1 MYAKVVNALV
11 ESVLGSI
18 PGCTD
23 SVSGFNLLSPADQ
36 AAHGY
41 FPLVEVRPAFN
52 PDTEKLEGPAYTIG
66 ASQITATYSVV
77 SLSASELAVNLEV
90 AKTARL
96 AAIESAYQEA
106 NSQPIAYMGM
116 TFQADDSSTTLMTKT
131 VTIMQGTGTAS
142 CTWWDSANNGV
153 PLTLAQLIG
162 LGAVIFVRGQGYFAH
177 KQSQKGAIRTSSTVA
192 QVQGVTW

>member
-1 MYAKVVNALV
+1 MYARVVGGVVVQVLPALP
-11 ESVLGSI
+11 ESTESI
-18 PGCTD
+18 
-23 SVSGFNLLSPADQ
+23 SGFPSLSTQDQ
-36 AAHGY
+36 IAHGY
-41 FPLVEVRPAFN
+41 FPFVEEKPAFN

-106 NSQPIAYMGM
+106 NSQPIAYMGT